1 MITLF
6 RRIRQKLIDS
16 GSITKYLL
24 YAVGEILLVVVGIL
38 IALQVNN
45 WNEERKDLT
54 KEQEYLERL
63 LIEVQNNVSNMEEQ
77 SQGYLYKARYN
88 QSVVDY
94 LSGFSDYVIE
104 DSSSSYNKLPY
115 FIQAVIVG
123 RSVYNEIVSSGNLTI
138 LRDDTLRTLLDA
150 AYAST
155 DFATMQTEYWRD
167 LSNTE
172 AELVRK
178 YRITKNT
185 FNADTVYTLSELDI
199 DRMKGDEEIINMI
212 EYWAGAQIIFY
223 DGFQTV
229 KRRHQQVADRIKYLM
244 EN

>member
-1 MITLF
+1 MLRFF
-6 RRIRQKLIDS
+6 RTIRKKLIEEDNVR
-16 GSITKYLL
+16 TYLL
-24 YAVGEILLVVVGIL
+24 YAIGEILLVVIGIL

-45 WNEERKDLT
+45 WNEERKDIAR
-54 KEQEYLERL
+54 EQEYLERL
-63 LIEVQNNVSNMEEQ
+63 LIEAQNNVSNMEEQ
-77 SQGYLYKARYN
+77 SRGYLYKARYN
-88 QSVVDY
+88 QSVVNY

-115 FIQAVIVG
+115 FIQAVITG

-155 DFATMQTEYWRD
+155 DFASIQTEYWRD

-172 AELVRK
+172 AGLVRK
-178 YRITKNT
+178 YRVTKNT
-185 FNADTVYTLSELDI
+185 FNADTVYTLSELEI

-223 DGFQTV
+223 DGFQNV
-229 KRRHQQVADRIKYLM
+229 KRRHQEVADRIKYLM
-244 EN
+244 KN